1 MKIYLNK
8 PKENWIVDRF
18 VSEWSKN
25 NLEITSKRISKS
37 DIVWIISPWTW
48 RRINKK
54 HLKIKKV
61 ICTIHHID
69 PNKFDKNDFYELDQY
84 VDYYHVISEKT
95 VTELKKHTN
104 KKIYTIPFWVDDKKW
119 FSIQNK
125 QLLKESFNF
134 DEASYLVGSFQR
146 DTEKGK
152 DLLPKLEK
160 GPDILLNIIKKLNTN
175 HPNLHIV
182 LAGKRRGYLIK
193 ELKKEGI
200 KFTYF
205 EMIKNSQLNELYNCL
220 DLYIVSSRIEGGPA
234 SIMEC
239 ALTKTPIIST
249 DVGIANKI
257 LPKKSIFQDENYE
270 NTKPDI
276 ELAYS
281 NVQKYIIPEG
291 FNKFI
296 KIFEE
301 IHES

>member
-1 MKIYLNK
+1 MKIYLNQ

-25 NLEITSKRISKS
+25 NLDITTKRISKS

-48 RRINKK
+48 RKINKK
-54 HLKIKKV
+54 FLKIKKV

-95 VTELKKHTN
+95 ITELEKHTN

-125 QLLKESFNF
+125 QLLKENFNF
-134 DEASYLVGSFQR
+134 DDESYLVGSFQR

-175 HPNLHIV
+175 HSNLHIV

-220 DLYIVSSRIEGGPA
+220 DLYIVSSRLEGGPA

-257 LPKKSIFQDENYE
+257 LPKNSIFQDENYE
-270 NTKPDI
+270 NSKPDI
-276 ELAYS
+276 ELAFS
-281 NVQKYIIPEG
+281 NVQKYIIPKG
-291 FNKFI
+291 FNRFI
-296 KIFEE
+296 EIFEE
-301 IHES
+301 IYES

>member
-1 MKIYLNK
+1 MKIYLNQ

-25 NLEITSKRISKS
+25 NSDITTKRISKS

-48 RRINKK
+48 RKINKK
-54 HLKIKKV
+54 YLKIKKV

-69 PNKFDKNDFYELDQY
+69 PNKFDKNEFYELDQY

-95 VTELKKHTN
+95 ITELEKHTN

-134 DEASYLVGSFQR
+134 DEKSYLVGSFQR
-146 DTEKGK
+146 DTEKGR

-160 GPDILLNIIKKLNTN
+160 GPDILLKIIKKLNTN
-175 HPNLHIV
+175 HSNLHIV

-220 DLYIVSSRIEGGPA
+220 DLYIVSSRLEGGPA

-257 LPKKSIFQDENYE
+257 LPKYSIFQDENYE
-270 NTKPDI
+270 NSKPDI
-276 ELAYS
+276 ELAFS
-281 NVQKYIIPEG
+281 NVQKYIIPKG

-301 IHES
+301 IYES

>member
-25 NLEITSKRISKS
+25 NFNITTNRIAKS

-48 RRINKK
+48 KRINKK
-54 HLKIKKV
+54 YLKIKKV

-69 PNKFDKNDFYELDQY
+69 INKFDKEDFYELDKY

-95 VTELKKHTN
+95 ITELKKYTN
-104 KKIYTIPFWVDDKKW
+104 KKIYSIPFWVDDKKW
-119 FSIQNK
+119 FNIQNK
-125 QLLKESFNF
+125 KQLKKSFNL
-134 DEASYLVGSFQR
+134 DERSYLVGSFQR

-152 DLLPKLEK
+152 VLLPKLEK
-160 GPDILLNIIKKLNTN
+160 GPDIFLNIIKKLNISRS
-175 HPNLHIV
+175 NLHIV

-193 ELKKEGI
+193 ELKNLGI
-200 KFTYF
+200 NFSYF
-205 EMIKNSQLNELYNCL
+205 EMVNYSRLNELYNCL
-220 DLYIVSSRIEGGPA
+220 DLYIVSSRLEGGPA
-234 SIMEC
+234 AIMEC

-257 LPKKSIFQDENYE
+257 LSQKSIFLDENYE
-270 NTKPDI
+270 NSKPDV
-276 ELAYS
+276 ELAFS

-291 FNKFI
+291 FREYI
-296 KIFEE
+296 KTFEE
-301 IHES
+301 IYES

>member
-25 NLEITSKRISKS
+25 NFNITTNRISKS

-48 RRINKK
+48 KRINKK
-54 HLKIKKV
+54 YLKIKKV

-69 PNKFDKNDFYELDQY
+69 MNKFDKEDFYELDKY

-95 VTELKKHTN
+95 ITVLKKYTN
-104 KKIYTIPFWVDDKKW
+104 KKIYLIPFWVDDKKW
-119 FSIQNK
+119 FNIQNK
-125 QLLKESFNF
+125 KLLKKSFNF
-134 DEASYLVGSFQR
+134 DQNSYLVGSFQR

-152 DLLPKLEK
+152 DQRPKLEK
-160 GPDILLNIIKKLNTN
+160 GPDIFLNIIKKLNIS
-175 HPNLHIV
+175 HSNLHIV

-193 ELKKEGI
+193 ELKNLGI
-200 KFTYF
+200 KFSYF
-205 EMIKNSQLNELYNCL
+205 EMVNYSQLNELYNCL
-220 DLYIVSSRIEGGPA
+220 DLYIVSSRLEGGPA

-257 LPKKSIFQDENYE
+257 LSKKSIFLDENYE
-270 NTKPDI
+270 NSKPDV
-276 ELAYS
+276 ELAFS

-291 FNKFI
+291 FNEYI
-296 KIFEE
+296 KTFEE
-301 IHES
+301 IYES